1 VSVEGVVPGRP
12 ARRPAAASFHLDS
25 RSVVLAGTTLLV
37 AYLALVPVAT
47 MLYASFHVGFLSND
61 AHWSLVNFQHA
72 LTNLT
77 FWRLLGNSVLYAL
90 GVSAVAICLGFALAF
105 IIIRTNAPFR
115 GLGVVTALVPL
126 IIPGILNTVAWLF
139 LLSPRIGLL
148 NAIAEST
155 LHIRPFNAY
164 TLGGMILIQALHVT
178 PTAFIMAAA
187 AFRAMDPSLEEAAI
201 VHGAG
206 PAAAMSRVTLALA
219 RPSIVAA
226 ALLIFIQSIASF
238 EVPQLVGVP
247 AGIYVF
253 VSAIYGALQTF
264 PPDYGQAATLG
275 TFVLVMA
282 TVGVTFANRMSHG
295 ARYATVTGKAFRPRR
310 LDLGRW
316 RWAGGAIILTFFV
329 IAVVL
334 PLAVLAWSS
343 LLPGYEAPS
352 MEALHKISLANYA
365 AVWSYPLITK
375 ALWNSTIVS
384 IASGAIATLLTAIIA
399 YITVKSRI
407 KGAWLL
413 DLLASMPIAVPSILM
428 GIGILFW
435 YLIAP
440 LPFHLYGTLTILV
453 IGFVTIGIPYGMR
466 YNTTGMVQIKDELEE
481 AAATSGASWLET
493 FWRVYVPLL
502 MPSLLAAFLAT
513 MILAFREISA
523 AIFLYSQGSELVSI
537 AIFDLWS
544 NGQYPAIAALGMI
557 MVAILL
563 TIVVIAQKL
572 GGKIGLAAAE

>member
-1 VSVEGVVPGRP
+1 MSAEVAP
-12 ARRPAAASFHLDS
+12 RRPAWRQQSAALQLDG
-25 RSVVLAGTTLLV
+25 RSVVLVGTTLLV
-37 AYLALVPVAT
+37 AYLALVPVVT
-47 MLYASFHVGFLSND
+47 MLYASFQIGFLSPE
-61 AHWSLVNFQHA
+61 AHWSFANYARA
-72 LTNLT
+72 LTNAT

-90 GVSAVAICLGFALAF
+90 GVSTLAIVLGFALAF
-105 IIIRTNAPFR
+105 ITIRTNAPLR
-115 GLGVVTALVPL
+115 GLAVVTALVPL
-126 IIPGILNTVAWLF
+126 IVPGILNTVAWLF

-155 LHIRPFNAY
+155 IRVRPFNAY
-164 TLGGMILIQALHVT
+164 SIWGMILIQALHVT

-206 PAAAMSRVTLALA
+206 PATAMRRVTIALA

-226 ALLIFIQSIASF
+226 GLLLFIQSIASF

-275 TFVLVMA
+275 TFVLVIA
-282 TVGVTFANRMSHG
+282 SAGVAFANRMSRG

-310 LDLGRW
+310 IDLGVW
-316 RWAGGAIILTFFV
+316 RWAGGAFILAFFV
-329 IAVVL
+329 IAVAL
-334 PLAVLAWSS
+334 PLLVLLWSS

-352 MEALHKISLANYA
+352 IAALHKLSFANYA
-365 AVWSYPLITK
+365 AVWSYPLITR
-375 ALWNSTIVS
+375 ALFNSTVVS
-384 IASGAIATLLTAIIA
+384 IAAGLITTLLTAIVS
-399 YITVKSRI
+399 YITIKSKMR
-407 KGAWLL
+407 GAFAL
-413 DLLASMPIAVPSILM
+413 DILASMPIAVPSILM

-435 YLIAP
+435 YLVAP
-440 LPFHLYGTLTILV
+440 LPFHLYGTLTLLV

-466 YNTTGMVQIKDELEE
+466 YCSTGMTQIKDELEE
-481 AAATSGASWLET
+481 AASTSGASFVET
-493 FWRVYVPLL
+493 FWRIYIPLL

-557 MVAILL
+557 MVAILMA
-563 TIVVIAQKL
+563 IVLLVQKL
-572 GGKIGLAAAE
+572 GGKVGLAAAEG

>member
-1 VSVEGVVPGRP
+1 
-12 ARRPAAASFHLDS
+12 
-25 RSVVLAGTTLLV
+25 
-37 AYLALVPVAT
+37 
-47 MLYASFHVGFLSND
+47 MLYASFQSGFLAPGS
-61 AHWSLVNFQHA
+61 HWSLANYEQV

-77 FWRLLGNSVLYAL
+77 FWRLLGNSVGYAL
-90 GVSAVAICLGFALAF
+90 GVSLVAIALGFGLAF
-105 IIIRTNAPFR
+105 LIVRTNAPLR

-148 NAIAEST
+148 NAVAQSA
-155 LHIRPFNAY
+155 LGVRPFNAY
-164 TLGGMILIQALHVT
+164 TLWGMVAIQAMHVT

-206 PAAAMSRVTLALA
+206 PAAALSRVTLALA
-219 RPSIVAA
+219 RPSIFAA

-275 TFVLVMA
+275 TVVLA
-282 TVGVTFANRMSHG
+282 IAIAGVTFANRMAVG
-295 ARYATVTGKAFRPRR
+295 ARYATVTGKAFRARR
-310 LDLGRW
+310 IDLGRW
-316 RWAGGAIILTFFV
+316 RWAGGAFILTFFV
-329 IAVVL
+329 VGVVL

-352 MEALHKISLANYA
+352 LAALHHVSLANYA
-365 AVWSYPLITK
+365 TVWSYPLITH
-375 ALWNSTIVS
+375 ALINSTIVS
-384 IASGAIATLLTAIIA
+384 VAAGAIATTLTALVA
-399 YITVKSRI
+399 YITIKSRLR
-407 KGAWLL
+407 GAWVL

-428 GIGILFW
+428 GVGILFW
-435 YLIAP
+435 YLVAP
-440 LPFHLYGTLTILV
+440 LPFHLYGTLTILI

-466 YNTTGMVQIKDELEE
+466 YNTTGMIQIKDELEE

-493 FWRVYVPLL
+493 FWRVYVPLM
-502 MPSLLAAFLAT
+502 MPSLLAAFLVT

-563 TIVVIAQKL
+563 SIVIAVQRI
-572 GGKIGLAAAE
+572 GGKIGLAAQDA